1 MQDVIRFVGPNRAL
15 ELFGVKL
22 VGFNA
27 ENGKKFLFTLA
38 LVALMLVVS
47 KLLRRL
53 AHGVTK
59 RGERTAFW
67 TRQGIH
73 VFTAVFLILG
83 VASNWLRRDWR
94 SPFSASLRRWPATC

>member
-1 MQDVIRFVGPNRAL
+1 MILENIIRFVGPNRAL

-27 ENGKKFLFTLA
+27 ENGAKLLFTLVLIA
-38 LVALMLVVS
+38 VMLLIS
-47 KLLRRL
+47 NLLRRL
-53 AHGVTK
+53 AHGVTT

-73 VFTAVFLILG
+73 VFTAAVIVIG
-83 VASNWLRRDWR
+83 IA
-94 SPFSASLRRWPATC
+94 CG